1 MNKGRSILAGAAL
14 GGVVWWWYSAS
25 RQKAADTI
33 DGEAGGWLAGADG
46 FLDVAFNAAGAIMP
60 GNMAVSYAGLNHLKT
75 VEGYRATV
83 YNDIA
88 GYPTIGYGHKLTA
101 AERLAGLSRVTEAE
115 AARLLASDLAT
126 AEAGVNRLV
135 SVPLT
140 QGQFDALVSFAY
152 NVGVGAFSR
161 STMLRRLN
169 AGDYS
174 GAAAQF
180 GRWIMAGGK
189 PSAGLQNRRAG
200 ELALFNSTGGR
211 VSAA

>member
-1 MNKGRSILAGAAL
+1 MNRGRLILAGVAVGA
-14 GGVVWWWYSAS
+14 VAWWGYSAS
-25 RQKAADTI
+25 RAKAADTI
-33 DGEAGGWLAGADG
+33 DGEASGWASGADG
-46 FLDVAFNAAGAIMP
+46 FLDVAFNVAGAIMP
-60 GNMAVSYAGLNHLKT
+60 GNMAISYAGLAHLKT

-101 AERLAGLSRVTEAE
+101 AEKLAGLSQVTEAE
-115 AARLLASDLAT
+115 AARQLASDVAS

-161 STMLRRLN
+161 STMLKKLN
-169 AGDYS
+169 AGDYA
-174 GAAAQF
+174 GAALQF

-200 ELALFNSTGGR
+200 EVALFNSTGGR